1 MPCKSA
7 AMSDEKYQ
15 ENLSYIADPEVRIA
29 YAHMRKLATSS
40 GFSIEFVERAAVGT
54 MKLMKPELGR
64 EAYLFSVD
72 RARRHL
78 TFYVRCHA
86 TRRWPDLIE
95 QPYMA
100 AKCNAMTSRSISELR
115 LAMKLSEYGVGS
127 SHISKVF
134 DRKFHAY

>member
-1 MPCKSA
+1 MSCKSA

-15 ENLSYIADPEVRIA
+15 ENLSYIADPEVRKA
-29 YAHMRKLATSS
+29 YVHMRKLAESS
-40 GFSIEFVERAAVGT
+40 GFSIEFVEHAAAGT

-72 RARRHL
+72 RAKRYL

-95 QPYMA
+95 QPLHGGEVQRDDEQVYFRVTA
-100 AKCNAMTSRSISELR
+100 RDEVERVWSWLKPHLEGL
-115 LAMKLSEYGVGS
+115 
-127 SHISKVF
+127 
-134 DRKFHAY
+134 